1 MKKVKIEWI
10 DRKNGRQVRRE
21 KQSFDLEF
29 EWECQEQKHPKSGKN
44 KRLKVYQRLEA
55 EDFQKTAMTDKSNEI
70 YEPEALSKIPKKFT
84 YVRNSL
90 NEGWERLQAW

>member
-1 MKKVKIEWI
+1 MRVLRTKTPQKWQKREA
-10 DRKNGRQVRRE
+10 KSLSTFGGR
-21 KQSFDLEF
+21 
-29 EWECQEQKHPKSGKN
+29 
-44 KRLKVYQRLEA
+44 RLT
-55 EDFQKTAMTDKSNEI
+55 KTAMTDKSNEI

>member
-1 MKKVKIEWI
+1 MRVLRTKTPQKRQKQEAKSLSTF
-10 DRKNGRQVRRE
+10 RGR
-21 KQSFDLEF
+21 
-29 EWECQEQKHPKSGKN
+29 
-44 KRLKVYQRLEA
+44 RLP
-55 EDFQKTAMTDKSNEI
+55 KTAMTDKSNEI